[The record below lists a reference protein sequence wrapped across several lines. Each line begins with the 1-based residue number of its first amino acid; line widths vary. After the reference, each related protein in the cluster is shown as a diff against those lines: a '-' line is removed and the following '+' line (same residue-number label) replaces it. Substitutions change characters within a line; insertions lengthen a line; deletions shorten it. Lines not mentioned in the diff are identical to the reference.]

1 MMPSIKD
8 RGGSPRKFQLVV
20 KRLIDITSSVIAL
33 IVLSPLLL
41 LVSLAIKIDS
51 RGPILANRVE
61 HCYYNQNIRIF
72 KFRCSTFLH
81 PHTRIGPFLIRN
93 GLDRLPML
101 INVLRGE
108 MSIVGP
114 RCHTAL
120 PSLLLSEHGLLLLK
134 NSPLKPGLF
143 NPRESSDEY
152 NGDSDQRQI
161 ESDISYIMNWSLFLD
176 AKIFIEAI
184 FSARSYKLDSL
195 EQR

>member
-1 MMPSIKD
+1 
-8 RGGSPRKFQLVV
+8 
-20 KRLIDITSSVIAL
+20 
-33 IVLSPLLL
+33 
-41 LVSLAIKIDS
+41 
-51 RGPILANRVE
+51 
-61 HCYYNQNIRIF
+61 
-72 KFRCSTFLH
+72 
-81 PHTRIGPFLIRN
+81 
-93 GLDRLPML
+93 ML